1 MLFGQG
7 DYTYDYHTDWA
18 NLDSAYHEGWVPAV
32 ACDSTDRVFIYSRSE
47 KPLNVYDRD
56 GKHLATW
63 GESVLTPNFAHGIFI
78 DKNDNVFVTDATN
91 HAIYKFSPTG
101 ELLLTLG
108 TPGQPGTNKGDPF
121 NRPTDIA
128 IASNGDIIVSD
139 GYVNHHVH
147 RYTATGEHVCSWGGE
162 GDGPGQ
168 FSISHT
174 VRVDAQDRIWDCD
187 RENCRIQI
195 FDLDGN
201 FLDEWTDL
209 LRPNNIFIDN
219 DAGVLYIAELGRRI
233 SIWNIEPRELLSS
246 WGGGGEPS
254 DVPGEFLGG
263 PHGIWVDSRGDI
275 YAGEVERGEEGTM
288 HKYIRRR

>member
-18 NLDSAYHEGWVPAV
+18 NLDSAYHEGWVPGV
-32 ACDSTDRVFIYSRSE
+32 ACDSKDRVFIYSRSE

-63 GESVLTPNFAHGIFI
+63 GENVLTPNFAHGIFI
-78 DKNDNVFVTDATN
+78 DKKDNVFVTDATD

-139 GYVNHHVH
+139 GYLNNHVD
-147 RYTATGEHVCSWGGE
+147 RYTATGQHVCSWGGE
-162 GDGPGQ
+162 GVGPGQ
-168 FSISHT
+168 FSISPT

-187 RENCRIQI
+187 RENCRRKAR
-195 FDLDGN
+195 FP
-201 FLDEWTDL
+201 L
-209 LRPNNIFIDN
+209 LQERLRSCNGVH
-219 DAGVLYIAELGRRI
+219 DARQ
-233 SIWNIEPRELLSS
+233 
-246 WGGGGEPS
+246 
-254 DVPGEFLGG
+254 
-263 PHGIWVDSRGDI
+263 
-275 YAGEVERGEEGTM
+275 
-288 HKYIRRR
+288 

>member
-7 DYTYDYHTDWA
+7 DYTYDYHSDWA
-18 NLDSAYHEGWVPAV
+18 HLDSAYHEGWVPGV
-32 ACDSTDRVFIYSRSE
+32 ACDSKDRVFIYSRSE

-139 GYVNHHVH
+139 GYLNNHVH
-147 RYTATGEHVCSWGGE
+147 RYTATGEHVCTWGGE

-174 VRVDAQDRIWDCD
+174 VRIDAQDRIWDCD

-233 SIWNIEPRELLSS
+233 SIWNIETRELLSS

-275 YAGEVERGEEGTM
+275 YAGEVERGDEGTM
-288 HKYIRRR
+288 HKYIRRS

>member
-7 DYTYDYHTDWA
+7 DYTYDYHNDWA
-18 NLDSAYHEGWVPAV
+18 NLDSAYHEGWVPGV
-32 ACDSTDRVFIYSRSE
+32 ACDSKDRVFIYSRSE

-91 HAIYKFSPTG
+91 HAIYKFSSTG

-139 GYVNHHVH
+139 GYLNHHVH
-147 RYTATGEHVCSWGGE
+147 RYTATGEHVCTWGGE

-233 SIWNIEPRELLSS
+233 SIWNIATRELLSS
-246 WGGGGEPS
+246 WGGAANQATCRAS
-254 DVPGEFLGG
+254 L
-263 PHGIWVDSRGDI
+263 
-275 YAGEVERGEEGTM
+275 
-288 HKYIRRR
+288 

>member
-18 NLDSAYHEGWVPAV
+18 NLDSAYHEGWVPGV
-32 ACDSTDRVFIYSRSE
+32 ACDSKDRVFIYSRSE

-63 GESVLTPNFAHGIFI
+63 GENVLTPNFAHGIFI
-78 DKNDNVFVTDATN
+78 DKKDNVLVTDATD

-162 GDGPGQ
+162 GDGPVQ
-168 FSISHT
+168 FTISHT

-219 DAGVLYIAELGRRI
+219 HAGVLYIAELGRRI
-233 SIWNIEPRELLSS
+233 SIWNIETRELLSS
-246 WGGGGEPS
+246 WGGGAEPS
-254 DVPGEFLGG
+254 EVPGEFLGG

-275 YAGEVERGEEGTM
+275 YAGEVERGDEGTM
-288 HKYIRRR
+288 HKYIRRS